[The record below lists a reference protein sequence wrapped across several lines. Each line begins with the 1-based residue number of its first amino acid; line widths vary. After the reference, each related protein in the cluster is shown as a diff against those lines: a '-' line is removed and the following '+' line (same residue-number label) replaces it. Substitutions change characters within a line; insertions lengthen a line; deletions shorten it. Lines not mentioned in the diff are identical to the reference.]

1 MRLALKALFFT
12 LLVPG
17 TVTVLIPWLI
27 LGRPGV
33 DAIPRL
39 TPLRIFAVVVG
50 SCGAGAL
57 LHCVRGF
64 ASYGKGTLAPVQPPE
79 LLVTRGL
86 YRFNRNPMY
95 LGVLAVLFAEFLFFE
110 RSGLVIYMAAML
122 ACFHLFV
129 VLYEEPRLTRQFGD
143 RYRAY
148 CRAVP
153 RWGLSRRPFAHEKS
167 SIDKRDTTP

>member
-12 LLVPG
+12 LLMPG

-33 DAIPRL
+33 DAIPDL

-50 SCGAGAL
+50 SCGAGVL
-57 LHCVRGF
+57 LHCIWGF

-79 LLVTRGL
+79 LLVIRGL

-95 LGVLAVLFAEFLFFE
+95 LGVLTILFAEFLFFE
-110 RSGLVIYMAAML
+110 RSDLLIYMSVIL
-122 ACFHLFV
+122 TCFHLFV
-129 VLYEEPRLTRQFGD
+129 VLYEEPHLKRQFGK
-143 RYRAY
+143 RYLAY
-148 CRAVP
+148 CRSVP
-153 RWGLSRRPFAHEKS
+153 RWGLTRHPFAH
-167 SIDKRDTTP
+167 